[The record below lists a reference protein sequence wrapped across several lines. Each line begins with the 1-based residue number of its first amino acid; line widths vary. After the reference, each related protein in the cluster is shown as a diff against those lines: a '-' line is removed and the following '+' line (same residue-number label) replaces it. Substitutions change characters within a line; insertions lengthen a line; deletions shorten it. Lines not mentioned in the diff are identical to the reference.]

1 MARSRLCRHHVC
13 HGAAGEPR
21 LLPTALTRRR
31 PSAPPASWK
40 RNRRPDLDPTLS
52 VVVAKHRQ
60 QRGSSKPAGR
70 PQVRPR
76 PPAASGTTPP
86 HRRRGATA
94 AGCGTPRQS
103 HPCALQSQPRR
114 PTAAGR
120 RRPRPPRQ
128 VPHGVPP
135 VSSAES
141 NLNSMRSGRLTS
153 NGPSGPPHLVGHM
166 ARRLVAVVEPEELRE
181 PRDPLNLGAVTPN
194 CIRTPP
200 RRGRRRA
207 LPSNACCT
215 MRLQCCASVASLCG
229 LQIWVAFS
237 EPNCPIAA
245 ITSNFGCL
253 TLHGLPLESGAR
265 LLTATCTLM

>member
-21 LLPTALTRRR
+21 LLPAALTRRG

-40 RNRRPDLDPTLS
+40 RNRGPDLDPTLS

-60 QRGSSKPAGR
+60 QAGVVEAGR
-70 PQVRPR
+70 PQARPR

-94 AGCGTPRQS
+94 AGCSTPRQS
-103 HPCALQSQPRR
+103 HPCAIQSQPRR

-120 RRPRPPRQ
+120 RRRRPPRQ

-153 NGPSGPPHLVGHM
+153 NAPSGPPTSSRTWLAGGLLSWNQSGCGGA
-166 ARRLVAVVEPEELRE
+166 ARPPEPGSGYPELHPDSPSPRSSTRL
-181 PRDPLNLGAVTPN
+181 PR
-194 CIRTPP
+194 
-200 RRGRRRA
+200 
-207 LPSNACCT
+207 NACCT
-215 MRLQCCASVASLCG
+215 TRLQCCASAASLCG

-237 EPNCPIAA
+237 ELNCPIAA